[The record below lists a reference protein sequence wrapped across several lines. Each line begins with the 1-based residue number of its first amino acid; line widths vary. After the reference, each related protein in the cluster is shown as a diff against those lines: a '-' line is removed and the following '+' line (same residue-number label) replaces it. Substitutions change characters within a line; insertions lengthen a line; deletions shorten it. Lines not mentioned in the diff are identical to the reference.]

1 MGRLSLTSSRNSRSR
16 NLLAWTL
23 LIGASLAGGCAS
35 SDDGPERP
43 WEEVRAEQ
51 VTEFM
56 LHLNNRS
63 ETERHR
69 NGLIDVGLKSKEDRT
84 YVLVQCQSAYEKSM
98 QRGGSGA
105 GILRTPGRRRVMEV
119 VARLPD
125 DPVGRKI
132 LKEGLKDIPE
142 VKIPAAAGLVEF
154 GDEGTLGI
162 LIDATLT
169 VQDKDSRRIG
179 VGKLKEL
186 AVPRRQGAFLG
197 GLDERAGPLLGPIV
211 LQTFPASGTERSKS
225 LQEVASNHANPYAR
239 ALALSTLAADK
250 DPAAVDIARRTLS
263 KDDPVVR
270 PVALRVLG
278 SRGGK
283 EAAIEIERTLR
294 KDPKDIQAVV
304 RGLYEV
310 GTEDALDRAIG
321 VLADDELLA
330 ETRVGVIQ
338 HFLARIREPKA
349 PRDYRRKAAH
359 ERAVAALREHLADE
373 SSAVVSA
380 SALALGRIGDRGK
393 DVDPLLGLLQDPTP
407 TVGLAVVEALGRLGG
422 EDAGARLVDLIE
434 NAPNLRMAA
443 AEAFAFIP
451 RARDVPVGDVIDL
464 LEDDRLSVREAAIV
478 ALKRLSQNK
487 DSLGFDPG
495 AKSESRSRGVARW
508 RAWWKARKG

>member
-1 MGRLSLTSSRNSRSR
+1 MGRLSRTPQSR
-16 NLLAWTL
+16 NLLAWAL
-23 LIGASLAGGCAS
+23 LIGVSAMGWGCAS
-35 SDDGPERP
+35 SDEGPERP

-63 ETERHR
+63 KTERHR
-69 NGLIDVGLKSKEDRT
+69 NGLVDVGLKSPDDRT
-84 YVLVQCQSAYEKSM
+84 YVLNQCWASYDKSM

-105 GILRTPGRRRVMEV
+105 GILRVPGQRRVMEV

-132 LKEGLKDIPE
+132 LKAGVKNAIPE
-142 VKIPAAAGLVEF
+142 VKIPAAAGLVSF
-154 GDEGTLGI
+154 GDEGSLGV
-162 LIDATLT
+162 LIDATLS
-169 VQDKDSRRIG
+169 VMDENARRVG

-186 AVPRRQGAFLG
+186 AVPRRREAYLS
-197 GLDERAGPLLGPIV
+197 GLDERAGPVLGPIV
-211 LQTFPASGTERSKS
+211 LKTFPASGPERSKA
-225 LQEVASNHANPYAR
+225 LQEVASRHANPHAR

-250 DPAAVDIARRTLS
+250 DPAAVDIARQTLS
-263 KDDPVVR
+263 KDDAVVR

-294 KDPKDIQAVV
+294 KDPKDVDAVV

-310 GTEDALDRAIG
+310 GTEDALDRALSI
-321 VLADDELLA
+321 VADTELLA
-330 ETRVGVIQ
+330 ETRVGVVEG
-338 HFLARIREPKA
+338 FLARIKDPKA
-349 PRDYRRKAAH
+349 PRDYRRKSAH
-359 ERAVAALREHLADE
+359 ERVVAALREHLADE

-380 SALALGRIGDRGK
+380 SALALGRVGDRGK

-407 TVGLAVVEALGRLGG
+407 SVGLAVVEALGRLGG

-434 NAPNLRMAA
+434 NAPNLRQAA
-443 AEAFAFIP
+443 AEAFAYIP

-464 LEDDRLSVREAAIV
+464 LDDDRLPVREAAIV
-478 ALKRLSQNK
+478 ALKRLSRNK

-495 AKSESRSRGVARW
+495 ANAASRKRGVERW